1 MIKID
6 NLKKSFADNIILN
19 GISFEIK
26 ENEILAII
34 GPSGTGKSTLLRCM
48 NYLEK
53 PNSGKIELMI

>member
-34 GPSGTGKSTLLRCM
+34 GPSGNGKSTLLRCM
-48 NYLEK
+48 N
-53 PNSGKIELMI
+53 

>member
-34 GPSGTGKSTLLRCM
+34 GPSGTGKSTLL
-48 NYLEK
+48 
-53 PNSGKIELMI
+53 KIFNGFSKL